1 MLCCVFFIDSPIIIV
16 LWVFIRLWFDLSFLF
31 DKEDKSNLNLTL
43 AYKDMNYDDL
53 IATSQGL
60 NKTVDLIQ
68 EDEGPV

>member
-1 MLCCVFFIDSPIIIV
+1 MLCCVFFIDCPIIIV

-53 IATSQGL
+53 NATSQGP